1 MSQRA
6 GENRLVALTVAAA
19 LLLTLMPLPE
29 AMQTLRPHWVALV
42 MIYWHLEGGRLRT
55 LGGAFALGLL
65 LDVMTGTLLG
75 QHALGLVVLV
85 YLLERFHARIRFFP
99 PWQQALVVFALLF
112 NDRIVH
118 LWVVGIA
125 GEGWPVLSWW
135 LSPLISVAVWPWLF
149 LLLDR
154 MRRRARASRAG
165 A

>member
-1 MSQRA
+1 VSQRA
-6 GENRLVALTVAAA
+6 SESRVVALTVILA

-29 AMQTLRPHWVALV
+29 SVQALRPHWLALV
-42 MIYWHLEGGRLRT
+42 LIYWHLEGRRLRT
-55 LGGAFALGLL
+55 MGGAFALGLL

-85 YLLERFHARIRFFP
+85 YLLERFHAQIRFFP
-99 PWQQALVVFALLF
+99 PWQQAAVVFALLF

-125 GEGWPVLSWW
+125 GEGWPQWSWW
-135 LSPLISVAVWPWLF
+135 LSPLVSVAVWPWLF

-154 MRRRARASRAG
+154 MRRQMRAG
-165 A
+165 RAGS